1 MSKKVRIF
9 LVLAILVVALAVSS
23 NILGVFSSNSE
34 IIAEGA
40 AFQGAN
46 EAGMKIYQQSE
57 RAGYGRITARIIE
70 EGMAIYHQS
79 ERSSH
84 SDRASLYNEEGM
96 AIYRESERNSS
107 PLKLVD
113 SKQEGMEIY
122 YASERNTVIPP
133 VRLYDG
139 KPFNAYQRSEW
150 LGAER

>member
-9 LVLAILVVALAVSS
+9 LVVAILVVALAVSS
-23 NILGVFSSNSE
+23 NFLGVFSPNSGK
-34 IIAEGA
+34 IAEGA

-57 RAGYGRITARIIE
+57 RADYGRIPARIIE

-79 ERSSH
+79 ERGLSSN
-84 SDRASLYNEEGM
+84 SGSFSNEEGL
-96 AIYRESERNSS
+96 AIYHASERGGNPVELVVSNEEGLEIYHESER
-107 PLKLVD
+107 
-113 SKQEGMEIY
+113 Y
-122 YASERNTVIPP
+122 TTRPP
-133 VRLYDG
+133 ERLYDG

>member
-1 MSKKVRIF
+1 MSKKVRIL

-23 NILGVFSSNSE
+23 NILGGFASNSE
-34 IIAEGA
+34 KTAEGA
-40 AFQGAN
+40 GFQGAN

-57 RAGYGRITARIIE
+57 WASYRQVPARIIE

-84 SDRASLYNEEGM
+84 SNKASLYDEEGM
-96 AIYRESERNSS
+96 AIYRESERNSN
-107 PLKLVD
+107 PVKLVG
-113 SKQEGMEIY
+113 SKEEGMEIY
-122 YASERNTVIPP
+122 YASERNTVIPA